1 MILKYFE
8 INKINLDIN
17 KIILLHGNNSAQ
29 KNEFKTE
36 LSKKVLKKEINSYT
50 EKDIFENQE
59 NFYNNI
65 YSNSLFIKN
74 KIIFINQVSEKI
86 FSIIK
91 NISEKN
97 LSNIFIVLDSE
108 NLDKKS
114 KTRSLFEKDQRF
126 ISIPF
131 YPDTIENLIK
141 LVIKFLKEKNLQI
154 SQENI
159 NLLIDRCNGDRGFLK
174 NELEK
179 IALFSFKNKKIS
191 NNHLIKLTNLGENY
205 KNSELVDASLS
216 KNFKKTVRIINENNF
231 NSEDYV
237 IITRTYLNKAKKIF
251 KLIKDYKLT
260 KDINK
265 TLSNAKPPIFWKD
278 KDVVKK
284 QILNWDLKNIQNL
297 IFQINKIEKS
307 IKKNSDNAVHIMSD
321 FILQSSTKI
330 N

>member
-8 INKINLDIN
+8 INKINLDIS
-17 KIILLHGNNSAQ
+17 KIILLHGSNSAQ
-29 KNEFKTE
+29 KNEFKIE

-65 YSNSLFIKN
+65 FSNSLFIKN

-86 FSIIK
+86 LNIIK

-97 LSNIFIVLDSE
+97 LSNVFIILDSE

-114 KTRSLFEKDQRF
+114 KTRSLFEKEQTL

-131 YPDTIENLIK
+131 YPDTNENLIK
-141 LVIKFLKEKNLQI
+141 LVIKFLKKEDLQI

-216 KNFKKTVRIINENNF
+216 KNFRKTLRIINENNF
-231 NSEDYV
+231 GTEDYI
-237 IITRTYLNKAKKIF
+237 IITRTYLNKSKKIL
-251 KLIKDYKLT
+251 KLIKDFNLT

-278 KDVVKK
+278 KDIIK
-284 QILNWDLKNIQNL
+284 QQIISWDLKNIQNL
-297 IFQINKIEKS
+297 IFKINTIEKK
-307 IKKNSDNAVHIMSD
+307 IKKNSDNAFFIIAD
-321 FILQSSTKI
+321 FILQNSTR
-330 N
+330 